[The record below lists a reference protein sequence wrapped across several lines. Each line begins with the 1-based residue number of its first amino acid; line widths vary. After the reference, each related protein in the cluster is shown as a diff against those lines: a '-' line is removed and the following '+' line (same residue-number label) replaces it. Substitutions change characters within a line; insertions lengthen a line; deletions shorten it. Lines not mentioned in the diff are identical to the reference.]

1 MMKIEGSS
9 RCDYQRMLSEDTWV
23 VIDLIFDLLACSLLH
38 KIGVEEMID
47 LLFGVSPMG
56 VLINK

>member
-1 MMKIEGSS
+1 MF
-9 RCDYQRMLSEDTWV
+9 SEDTWV
-23 VIDLIFDLLACSLLH
+23 VIDFIFNLLACSLLH